1 MEARERQERDEGKI
15 IELQVSISTQERRG
29 KRLELENT
37 DLSRQLKQTQ
47 QELDTIKAVTSISGS
62 RVSRAKSETD
72 LSRKFS
78 KYTTYDKYKYSD
90 LDHSTRTVSFASTLD
105 NARLGTTRHSSS
117 DTNYSR
123 SRDSGVSPLIVNGH
137 SPSRL
142 ESQRAAASPYSSVQD
157 RVLRESYSRRVRVP
171 RHRVGSL
178 GEDSDVS
185 DDLDLHATASL
196 LRHQTRSPESSSSS
210 LILWDQD
217 SSLYQPQDTE
227 TGRRRRPHSYHG
239 GNKKVFIHIYR
250 A

>member
-1 MEARERQERDEGKI
+1 MGFQLSDLRRRSVEARERQERDEEKN
-15 IELQVSISTQERRG
+15 IELQVLQRRG

-37 DLSRQLKQTQ
+37 NLSRQLKQTQ

-78 KYTTYDKYKYSD
+78 KYATYDKYKYSD

-105 NARLGTTRHSSS
+105 NARLGTARHSSL

-137 SPSRL
+137 SPSRP
-142 ESQRAAASPYSSVQD
+142 ESKRAAASPYSSVQD
-157 RVLRESYSRRVRVP
+157 SRVLRESLSRRVRVP

-210 LILWDQD
+210 LISWDQD
-217 SSLYQPQDTE
+217 PSLHQPRDTE

-239 GNKKVFIHIYR
+239 GN
-250 A
+250 

>member
-1 MEARERQERDEGKI
+1 MGFQLSDLRRRSVEARERQERDEEKI
-15 IELQVSISTQERRG
+15 IELQVLQRRG
-29 KRLELENT
+29 KRLELENAN
-37 DLSRQLKQTQ
+37 LSRQLKQTQ

-105 NARLGTTRHSSS
+105 NARLGTARYSSL

-137 SPSRL
+137 SPSRP

-157 RVLRESYSRRVRVP
+157 RVPRESYSRRVRVP

-185 DDLDLHATASL
+185 DDLDLHATASQ

-217 SSLYQPQDTE
+217 SSLHQPRDTE

-239 GNKKVFIHIYR
+239 GN
-250 A
+250 

>member
-1 MEARERQERDEGKI
+1 MEARKRQERDEEKI
-15 IELQVSISTQERRG
+15 LELQVLQTTQERSG

-37 DLSRQLKQTQ
+37 NLSRQLKQTQ
-47 QELDTIKAVTSISGS
+47 QELDTLKAVTSISGS

-72 LSRKFS
+72 LSRKFN
-78 KYTTYDKYKYSD
+78 KYSTYDKSKYSD

-105 NARLGTTRHSSS
+105 SARLGTTRHSSLDS
-117 DTNYSR
+117 NYSR

-137 SPSRL
+137 SPSRP
-142 ESQRAAASPYSSVQD
+142 ESKRAAASPYSSVQD
-157 RVLRESYSRRVRVP
+157 RVLRESYSRKVRVP

-210 LILWDQD
+210 LILFDQD
-217 SSLYQPQDTE
+217 PSLHQPWDTE

-239 GNKKVFIHIYR
+239 GN
-250 A
+250 